1 MTIPYINVNEKID
14 VYSSLLKTL
23 LSKDKIIRQDME
35 GGKEKML
42 YLQTNIFYKIF
53 QY

>member
-23 LSKDKIIRQDME
+23 LSKDETIRQDME